1 MEGAGQEGWG
11 LEGLL
16 GSLSCSGATGLVEL
30 GLPGWGGGL
39 IPACRGVD
47 FCPPPSLGSRSTHRE
62 NGNGDLL
69 RMSFFAH
76 NCFLFSCPLTEGGQN
91 SEASKSSTHRFPSLP
106 APSLTSEEAAETER
120 DRWRWHASGSAP
132 SEA

>member
-1 MEGAGQEGWG
+1 MEGMEGAGQEGWG

-47 FCPPPSLGSRSTHRE
+47 FCPPPISWK
-62 NGNGDLL
+62 
-69 RMSFFAH
+69 
-76 NCFLFSCPLTEGGQN
+76 QIN
-91 SEASKSSTHRFPSLP
+91 SQGKWKR
-106 APSLTSEEAAETER
+106 
-120 DRWRWHASGSAP
+120 
-132 SEA
+132 